1 MHESSFRA
9 MELHLNAYLANRLH
23 DPLRVLDV
31 GSMIVD
37 DGFGRSYRELMPPS
51 WNYIG
56 VDLVPGK
63 NVDRIML
70 GPYRIQDTPDDYDL
84 IISGQCLEHVENP
97 FRLVAEMA
105 RILKPGGFMFLAVPW
120 FQNHHPYPLDC
131 WRIFPDGM
139 RALIVSAGLICLQ
152 AYACDLDNH
161 HNYTG
166 PRDCYGIASKPC
178 RK

>member
-97 FRLVAEMA
+97 FRLVAD
-105 RILKPGGFMFLAVPW
+105 
-120 FQNHHPYPLDC
+120 PLDC